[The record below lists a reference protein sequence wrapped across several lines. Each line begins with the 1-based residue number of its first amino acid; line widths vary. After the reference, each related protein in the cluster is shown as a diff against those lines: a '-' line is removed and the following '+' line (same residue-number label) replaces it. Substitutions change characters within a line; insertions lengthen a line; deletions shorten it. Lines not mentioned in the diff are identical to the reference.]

1 MGSRQR
7 LENIRPIPRQRHNA
21 QKNTRSYAAR
31 RWQLVCH
38 CIGDPKGSAM
48 LTFQLHLSSEEI
60 RRKQSL
66 RALYGGCRAKASD
79 ICLQNISRTIHYQE
93 PRGKT
98 SIPDTGSPLFETAEN
113 SASATYFRFQ
123 SEDKAA
129 SVNRKVV
136 RAMSRRRKQSSAD
149 KHGRP

>member
-7 LENIRPIPRQRHNA
+7 LENIRPFRGKDTMLRRTLGLTPPEGGSWFATALEIQRA
-21 QKNTRSYAAR
+21 LQCS
-31 RWQLVCH
+31 
-38 CIGDPKGSAM
+38 
-48 LTFQLHLSSEEI
+48 LSSCTFPPK
-60 RRKQSL
+60 RFVANKVCVP
-66 RALYGGCRAKASD
+66 LYGGCRAKASD
-79 ICLQNISRTIHYQE
+79 ICLQNIPRTIHYQE

-98 SIPDTGSPLFETAEN
+98 AIPDTGSPLFETAED

-123 SEDKAA
+123 SEEKAA